1 MTLGQDIRY
10 AFRTFLRNPGLVA
23 AVVVSIGLG
32 VAANST
38 VFSVINSLLWGSLPV
53 REPDRLMAIGDS
65 TLSWLDYQDMREGT
79 RNIFENGITAYF
91 PLVPATIGG
100 RGEPERIWGQAIA
113 SNYWSVAGAQP
124 AVGRAFTEQEDKPG
138 ASPVVILTY
147 GLWQRRFGGDPNILG
162 KSVLINGGPYEV
174 VGVAPPGFAGT
185 LRALTPEFW
194 VPLGLA
200 GRIMPDFPSE
210 KLKNQRTAQWLML
223 NARLAS
229 GVSRSEAQ
237 VALNVV
243 KKRIDDQFR
252 KKDEFRP
259 GVALKPAGG
268 MPFGDAKSLLGVAGI
283 MMVVV
288 GLVLLIACAN
298 VANLLLARAAA
309 RQKEIG
315 IRLAIGASRGRL
327 IMQLLTESV
336 LLSLGGAAFGIF
348 LAFFATKALSQ
359 LRLPFPIPITFDFTP
374 DIRVFLFTVVLAV
387 ITGIVFGI
395 APALRGTRSNL
406 VSSIKE
412 DSGAL
417 GSFRRFGLR
426 NVLVVAQVS
435 LSLVLLVGATLFVR
449 SLRNA
454 TRIDLGFR
462 SDNVLMMTM
471 DPKLLGYDKARQQQ
485 FLSQLR
491 ERVKALPGVASVSY
505 LDSVPLS
512 FGGTNLDYEAKSTQG
527 LKTINGDTYNVGAE
541 FFSTFAIPILRGR
554 EFDVHKDSRFVVV
567 VNEAFAREAFGNE
580 EPLGRSINIKENP
593 VEGGNRPF
601 EVIGVARNSKSRTI
615 GEDAHPCVYLPLE
628 AAPEEVMSFYGTSV
642 VIKSATPPRQL
653 EAAVRE
659 QVRLL
664 DPNMPVHDP
673 QTLQEQVDKSML
685 MPKVCATLLGVFG
698 GVGLIL
704 ATVGLYGVI
713 AYSVRSRVKEI
724 GVRMALG
731 APAGQVSRMVTLQG
745 LALIG
750 VGVVIGLAI
759 SFAGS
764 RFLASLLYGISTTDI
779 FTFVAVPV
787 AMLLVG
793 LAATALP
800 ARRAARVDPMEA
812 LRYE

>member
-1 MTLGQDIRY
+1 MTLGQDVRY
-10 AFRTFLRNPGLVA
+10 AFRTFLKNPGLVA

-53 REPDRLMAIGDS
+53 REPDRLMAIGSD
-65 TLSWLDYQDMREGT
+65 TFSWLDYQDMREGT
-79 RNIFENGITAYF
+79 KGVFEHGITAYF

-100 RGEPERIWGQAIA
+100 RGEPERIWGQTVAA
-113 SNYWSVAGAQP
+113 NYWSVAGTQP
-124 AVGRAFTEQEDKPG
+124 SVGRAFTEQEEKPG
-138 ASPVVILTY
+138 ANAVVILSH

-162 KSVLINGGPYEV
+162 KSVTINGVPFEV
-174 VGVAPPGFAGT
+174 VGVAPPAFAGT

-194 VPLGLA
+194 VPLGVA
-200 GRIMPDFPSE
+200 DRIMPDFPVE
-210 KLKNQRTAQWLML
+210 KLKTQRTGQWLML
-223 NARLAS
+223 NARLAP
-229 GVSRSEAQ
+229 GVSRTAAQ
-237 VALNVV
+237 AALNVV
-243 KKRIDDQFR
+243 TKRIDEQHR
-252 KKDEFRP
+252 HKDEYRP
-259 GVALKPAGG
+259 AAVLRPAGG
-268 MPFGDAKSLLGVAGI
+268 MPFGDANVLLGVAGI
-283 MMVVV
+283 LMTVV

-315 IRLAIGASRGRL
+315 IRLAIGASRGRV
-327 IMQLLTESV
+327 IRQLLTESI
-336 LLSLGGAAFGIF
+336 LLSLGGAAFGMF
-348 LAFFATKALSQ
+348 LAFFATRALSQ
-359 LRLPFPIPITFDFTP
+359 LRLPLPIPITLDFTP
-374 DIRVFLFTVVLAV
+374 DIRVFAFTVALAL

-395 APALRGTRSNL
+395 APALRVTRSNL
-406 VSSIKE
+406 VSSIKD

-435 LSLVLLVGATLFVR
+435 LSLVLLVGATLFGR

-471 DPKLLGYDKARQQQ
+471 DPKLLGYNKEHQQQ

-491 ERVKALPGVASVSY
+491 ERVEALPGVASVSY
-505 LDSVPLS
+505 LDSIPLS
-512 FGGTNLDYEAKSTQG
+512 FFGTRMNYEAKSANGARTV
-527 LKTINGDTYNVGAE
+527 NGDTYNVGAE
-541 FFSTFAIPILRGR
+541 FFTTFGIPILRGH
-554 EFDVHKDSRFVVV
+554 EFEVRQNVRTLAV
-567 VNEAFAREAFGNE
+567 VNEAFAREAFGDG
-580 EPLGRSINIKENP
+580 EPLGRSIN
-593 VEGGNRPF
+593 VAGDGGSRAY

-615 GEDAHPCVYLPLE
+615 GEAAHPCVYLPLE
-628 AAPEEVMSFYGTSV
+628 AAPDEVESSFGTSIV
-642 VIKSATPPRQL
+642 VKSATPPRHL
-653 EAAVRE
+653 EVAVRE

-685 MPKVCATLLGVFG
+685 MPKVCATLLGLFG

-704 ATVGLYGVI
+704 ATVGVYGVV

-731 APAGQVSRMVTLQG
+731 APASQVSRMVTLQG
-745 LALIG
+745 LSLIG

-759 SFAGS
+759 AFAIS
-764 RFLASLLYGISTTDI
+764 RFLASLLYGISTTDL
-779 FTFVAVPV
+779 FTFVVVPV
-787 AMLLVG
+787 AMILAG

-800 ARRAARVDPMEA
+800 AWRAAQVDPMEA
-812 LRYE
+812 LRRL